1 MLNVKRI
8 KTEKLTVVSDLKEKP
23 FRYRYEVPEKV
34 LRENFSWLTEDDSDS
49 FFNYRGVWYHLSQ
62 FMRVENHAEFSK
74 AGWQG
79 YHGDSFFSGILLTV
93 SKWGET
99 YVVGTYFS

>member
-23 FRYRYEVPEKV
+23 FRFRSEVPEKV
-34 LRENFSWLTEDDSDS
+34 LRENFSWLTDICSGN
-49 FFNYRGVWYHLSQ
+49 FFKYRARWYHLSE
-62 FMRVENHAEFSK
+62 FMHVESHTEFSK

-79 YHGDSFFSGILLTV
+79 YHGDSFFSGILLAL
-93 SKWGET
+93 SEDGET